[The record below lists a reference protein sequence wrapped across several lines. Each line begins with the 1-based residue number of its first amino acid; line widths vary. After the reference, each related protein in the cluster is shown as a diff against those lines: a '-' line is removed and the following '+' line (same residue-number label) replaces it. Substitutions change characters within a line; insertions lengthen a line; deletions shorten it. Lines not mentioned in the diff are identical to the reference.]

1 MFPPG
6 AVPVQNLP
14 PEMLRALQASLA
26 EAFQDRDAARRQFF
40 NGNAAVS
47 DDAVDAAIQQFRES
61 LSDPDQAAK
70 LMMALSAMSSFA
82 PPPPRDL
89 AMPDDEDSD
98 SGSSVGMPTLEDQ
111 DAPVFRPPPPPIN
124 DILGPTTEE
133 TDSEEYTDE
142 EDNDDDV
149 DVEEVERRKRYER
162 ALAKFP
168 YQGDLGRAVRAQDR
182 EAIRLIN
189 RMRTA
194 FETREDTA
202 SLEEEARA
210 LVVRKRAETPS
221 VKAPSARRREQ
232 EEKVRK
238 AALLKQKE
246 RAAAQQRAEAEAEL
260 AAQKERERQ
269 EALREAQAR
278 EAEEQRRAALMA
290 EAQARREAAAREE
303 AERRGAAERTAE
315 AERLASERDAEA
327 LARAAERDAEASAE
341 QARAAAA
348 QRAVHAA
355 KVP

>member
-1 MFPPG
+1 MVVDTRGGDVAYDAGLVMAGQGMEATDWRGGMQMSSEMQDVVVEAAQGHNVQVHASEIGMAGSTGIALAAAGG
-6 AVPVQNLP
+6 AVRV
-14 PEMLRALQASLA
+14 
-26 EAFQDRDAARRQFF
+26 
-40 NGNAAVS
+40 
-47 DDAVDAAIQQFRES
+47 
-61 LSDPDQAAK
+61 
-70 LMMALSAMSSFA
+70 
-82 PPPPRDL
+82 
-89 AMPDDEDSD
+89 
-98 SGSSVGMPTLEDQ
+98 GSSGWGEDVQVKTAGGVLMAHTLQLDKAGMVSS
-111 DAPVFRPPPPPIN
+111 DAWRG
-124 DILGPTTEE
+124 LLAR
-133 TDSEEYTDE
+133 S
-142 EDNDDDV
+142 DDDV

-202 SLEEEARA
+202 ALEDEARA

-221 VKAPSARRREQ
+221 VKAPSLRRREQ

-238 AALLKQKE
+238 AALLKQRE
-246 RAAAQQRAEAEAEL
+246 RAAASAKAQAEAEL
-260 AAQKERERQ
+260 AAKREAERQ

-327 LARAAERDAEASAE
+327 LALAAERDAEASAE
-341 QARAAAA
+341 AARAAAA

-355 KVP
+355 KARTRRPTSS